1 MVQKCRFSYLYSL
14 LAIILFAFFG
24 KANAQC
30 PVVPAYSFAP
40 SCQADFEINFTNT
53 STAPGGLI
61 DSYLWDFGD
70 GTTSTATDPTHIF
83 PGAGTYSV
91 YLFVFDTSG
100 CYDSVPH
107 NVVASQLPVSAFT
120 ADTACL
126 GETTHFTDLSQPTG
140 QILNWLWDFGDG
152 NTSSLQNPT
161 HTYALD
167 GTYSVTLSVT
177 DLSGCSN
184 TIVQDVSVEALPLAN
199 FSFITEHCVGETVF
213 FDDMSHTTNGFITM
227 WVWDFGDGTG
237 DTIYYPSNPDIEH
250 IYQNPGQYTVTL
262 TITNSLG
269 CMASVPKP
277 ITIHQVPL
285 AAFDYLNACED
296 MPVYFID
303 MTSQNGGG
311 QILSWLWNFGD
322 PLSGATNTSMLQNPN
337 HLFSGP
343 GAYNVTLIVW
353 NVNACID
360 TSIQTVIVQPK
371 PPVDF
376 YNDPS
381 CEGGITQFYVD
392 QSVVNVSTITT
403 YLWDFD
409 DGNFSN
415 LQNPVHLYAGF
426 GTYNVTLTITDTSLC
441 ENSITK
447 PVVVDQLP
455 VAFFDITEPNCS
467 EDSVF
472 FDDLSSTGVGYI
484 QTWVWDFDDGS
495 PNVSITFPDDPNV
508 YHIYANPG
516 TYGATV
522 TVTNSQGC
530 THSFLRNVEILP
542 KPIANF
548 HWSANACQDEEVQFT
563 DASFPN
569 GQGNILSWYWDFDDP
584 ISGIDNTST
593 LQNPVHIFTQGGM
606 VYYVSLIVSNFNDC
620 IDTIVKPV
628 FVNETPDVAFLWE
641 VACEDT
647 LTYFYPDSSIMDISS
662 IVTWLWD
669 FGDGQFSTEQ
679 SPAHNYENIG
689 YYDVTLTV
697 SDTGVCTNS
706 LTQEI
711 FINASPVANFDI
723 SEITCMNSPVYFADL
738 SSVANSFIVEWH
750 WDFGD
755 GNDTTIYFPDDPD
768 VEHTYALHDTYL
780 VTLSVVSDDACYGT
794 ISEYLVIDP
803 APIALFNYDPACY
816 ESLTQFWDNSNMG
829 GGLTI
834 ISWYWDFGDPNSA
847 PNNTSTLQN
856 PLHDFTNPGVYNVT
870 LTVTN
875 VDGCT
880 NTIIQ
885 QVTVNEGA
893 AIDFYSMDTCYS
905 FYTQFYVDLAI
916 TDTLTI
922 LLYDWDFGDG
932 SLHSNLMNPAHMY
945 YDPGIYDVSLIILDT
960 SGCSN
965 AVSHVV
971 EVWENPI
978 ALFEYE
984 TACTQDST
992 YFFDLSYAPSGDPI
1006 ISWEWNFDD
1015 PASGANNISTL
1026 PYPAHVFTGGTIY
1039 NVKLVIETNHGCK
1052 DSVMIPIT
1060 VYIGPESDFTY
1071 NAEYCQSGQVYFSD
1085 ASTITQSVIVEW
1097 EWYFEPGSY
1106 SYIPNPTH
1114 YFQETNTIYYV
1125 SLKVTDA
1132 NGCSSEIVQAVYVPD
1147 AFEIEMHYT
1156 QTCVFDAMSF
1166 SVTILQPAGDS
1177 IFSYSWNFGDPS
1189 SGPHNISHIAEPIH
1203 TYNSPGYYTV
1213 TLTAIDIHGC
1223 PLTIYGQVYVDELPE
1238 PAFAYENIL
1247 CDSIIYFTDLSFGNG
1262 APVTSWLW
1270 DFGDGSPPQHI
1281 VIPPGNTHH
1290 FYEYEGIY
1298 TVTLTVVNGLGCE
1311 DSVSMEVE
1319 REPCVHA
1326 DFFVVNSPVCERNNI
1341 YFADESG
1348 IENLIKQWH
1357 WDFGDGSDTIY
1368 YSKSDLISHYYEA
1381 AGDFDVSLIVSA
1393 LFSGQVISDTL
1404 LESVTIHPSPVTEF
1418 ICDPV
1423 CFGEPSLFYDLT
1435 EHPGFFIASWHWDF
1449 GTGIPGDTADYKNP
1463 VFAYDTAGTF
1473 DVTLITVNQY
1483 GCSDSLTQEVR
1494 VNYTPI
1500 AEFEHTIACKGN
1512 QINFT
1517 DLSDGF
1523 DANII
1528 AWDWYFNDPF
1538 LSGDTADVQD
1548 PHWTYAEQG
1557 TYTTRLVVK
1566 NENGCL
1572 DTAFHDVIVNTVPVA
1587 SFKLFLNQA
1596 NMQGS
1601 ILLKDQSVDAIE
1613 HLWNFGD
1620 GYELWGNVPP
1630 VTHVYEEEGAYE
1642 VSLVVWNEFGCPDTA
1657 FKEIEFMFKT
1667 LYIPN
1672 ALAPSSNDPEVMVF
1686 QPKGRNL
1693 HEYYIAVHD
1702 SWGNL
1707 LWESEKL
1714 DSGGRPVESWDG
1726 TYDGKLMPTDV
1737 YIWQARAV
1745 FKDGTFWEGNTV
1757 GNTDGGSGSTSG
1769 TVILIR

>member
-184 TIVQDVSVEALPLAN
+184 TIVQDVSVEALPIN
-199 FSFITEHCVGETVF
+199 DFQFTNVHCVGETVF
-213 FDDMSHTTNGFITM
+213 FYDNSHTTNGFINM
-227 WVWDFGDGTG
+227 WAWDFGDGTG

-337 HLFSGP
+337 NLFSGP

-584 ISGIDNTST
+584 LSGIDNTST

-711 FINASPVANFDI
+711 FINASQ
-723 SEITCMNSPVYFADL
+723 
-738 SSVANSFIVEWH
+738 
-750 WDFGD
+750 
-755 GNDTTIYFPDDPD
+755 
-768 VEHTYALHDTYL
+768 
-780 VTLSVVSDDACYGT
+780 
-794 ISEYLVIDP
+794 
-803 APIALFNYDPACY
+803 IAL
-816 ESLTQFWDNSNMG
+816 
-829 GGLTI
+829 
-834 ISWYWDFGDPNSA
+834 SWSGIGILVMA
-847 PNNTSTLQN
+847 
-856 PLHDFTNPGVYNVT
+856 
-870 LTVTN
+870 
-875 VDGCT
+875 
-880 NTIIQ
+880 
-885 QVTVNEGA
+885 
-893 AIDFYSMDTCYS
+893 
-905 FYTQFYVDLAI
+905 
-916 TDTLTI
+916 TI
-922 LLYDWDFGDG
+922 L
-932 SLHSNLMNPAHMY
+932 
-945 YDPGIYDVSLIILDT
+945 
-960 SGCSN
+960 
-965 AVSHVV
+965 
-971 EVWENPI
+971 
-978 ALFEYE
+978 
-984 TACTQDST
+984 
-992 YFFDLSYAPSGDPI
+992 
-1006 ISWEWNFDD
+1006 
-1015 PASGANNISTL
+1015 
-1026 PYPAHVFTGGTIY
+1026 
-1039 NVKLVIETNHGCK
+1039 
-1052 DSVMIPIT
+1052 
-1060 VYIGPESDFTY
+1060 
-1071 NAEYCQSGQVYFSD
+1071 
-1085 ASTITQSVIVEW
+1085 
-1097 EWYFEPGSY
+1097 
-1106 SYIPNPTH
+1106 
-1114 YFQETNTIYYV
+1114 
-1125 SLKVTDA
+1125 
-1132 NGCSSEIVQAVYVPD
+1132 
-1147 AFEIEMHYT
+1147 
-1156 QTCVFDAMSF
+1156 
-1166 SVTILQPAGDS
+1166 
-1177 IFSYSWNFGDPS
+1177 
-1189 SGPHNISHIAEPIH
+1189 
-1203 TYNSPGYYTV
+1203 
-1213 TLTAIDIHGC
+1213 
-1223 PLTIYGQVYVDELPE
+1223 
-1238 PAFAYENIL
+1238 
-1247 CDSIIYFTDLSFGNG
+1247 
-1262 APVTSWLW
+1262 
-1270 DFGDGSPPQHI
+1270 
-1281 VIPPGNTHH
+1281 
-1290 FYEYEGIY
+1290 
-1298 TVTLTVVNGLGCE
+1298 
-1311 DSVSMEVE
+1311 
-1319 REPCVHA
+1319 R
-1326 DFFVVNSPVCERNNI
+1326 
-1341 YFADESG
+1341 
-1348 IENLIKQWH
+1348 
-1357 WDFGDGSDTIY
+1357 
-1368 YSKSDLISHYYEA
+1368 
-1381 AGDFDVSLIVSA
+1381 
-1393 LFSGQVISDTL
+1393 
-1404 LESVTIHPSPVTEF
+1404 
-1418 ICDPV
+1418 
-1423 CFGEPSLFYDLT
+1423 
-1435 EHPGFFIASWHWDF
+1435 
-1449 GTGIPGDTADYKNP
+1449 
-1463 VFAYDTAGTF
+1463 
-1473 DVTLITVNQY
+1473 
-1483 GCSDSLTQEVR
+1483 
-1494 VNYTPI
+1494 
-1500 AEFEHTIACKGN
+1500 
-1512 QINFT
+1512 
-1517 DLSDGF
+1517 
-1523 DANII
+1523 
-1528 AWDWYFNDPF
+1528 
-1538 LSGDTADVQD
+1538 
-1548 PHWTYAEQG
+1548 
-1557 TYTTRLVVK
+1557 
-1566 NENGCL
+1566 
-1572 DTAFHDVIVNTVPVA
+1572 
-1587 SFKLFLNQA
+1587 
-1596 NMQGS
+1596 
-1601 ILLKDQSVDAIE
+1601 
-1613 HLWNFGD
+1613 
-1620 GYELWGNVPP
+1620 
-1630 VTHVYEEEGAYE
+1630 
-1642 VSLVVWNEFGCPDTA
+1642 
-1657 FKEIEFMFKT
+1657 
-1667 LYIPN
+1667 
-1672 ALAPSSNDPEVMVF
+1672 
-1686 QPKGRNL
+1686 
-1693 HEYYIAVHD
+1693 
-1702 SWGNL
+1702 
-1707 LWESEKL
+1707 
-1714 DSGGRPVESWDG
+1714 
-1726 TYDGKLMPTDV
+1726 
-1737 YIWQARAV
+1737 
-1745 FKDGTFWEGNTV
+1745 
-1757 GNTDGGSGSTSG
+1757 STSRM
-1769 TVILIR
+1769 ILMLNIPMPCMILTWLL